1 MAEERSGAWLEGF
14 RLGVA
19 DAATG
24 ATRTFCDRGPET
36 LEKAKGYWVGRTAA
50 ERQHQPQ
57 REAGS

>member
-1 MAEERSGAWLEGF
+1 MAEERSAAWLEGL

-24 ATRTFCDRGPET
+24 ATRTFCDGGPET
-36 LEKAKGYWVGRTAA
+36 LEKAEGYWAGRMAA
-50 ERQHQPQ
+50 ERQ